1 MVRNKVEKKGREGLK
16 KALLKNG
23 YGSVTA
29 EKIVKWYS

>member
-1 MVRNKVEKKGREGLK
+1 MGKKSGEKLT

-23 YGSVTA
+23 YSRVTA

>member
-1 MVRNKVEKKGREGLK
+1 MEKKSREKFK

-23 YGSVTA
+23 YSAVTA